1 MKKYILTI
9 ILFSISQVWSQEWK
23 APGYQKKMFDEGKEY
38 LRKLEYSSA
47 AGIFQYVN
55 ELNPNN
61 DLGKIAKTKSDSLK
75 PIARIKLIESIIGKW
90 KLNETGSNWGF
101 QNHKDSLNDQV
112 LIIEKNKFL
121 FFEQNKKTK
130 ELKLIKSENIKFS
143 KSTHESIYSYEF
155 VFSDNQIWWFGIDK
169 NSNQLRQMN
178 TGEETDNRRTEIVC
192 GNSELRYIKV
202 EN

>member
-38 LRKLEYSSA
+38 LSKLEYSSA

-75 PIARIKLIESIIGKW
+75 PIARIKLIVSIIGKW
-90 KLNETGSNWGF
+90 KLKETGSNWGF
-101 QNHKDSLNDQV
+101 QNHKDSINDQL
-112 LIIEKNKFL
+112 LIIEQNKFL
-121 FFEQNKKTK
+121 FFEQNKITK
-130 ELKLIKSENIKFS
+130 ELKLIKSENIRFS

-169 NSNQLRQMN
+169 NNNQLRQMN
-178 TGEETDNRRTEIVC
+178 TGEETEKGRTEIVC
-192 GNSELRYIKV
+192 GNSELRYIKL
-202 EN
+202 ED